1 MIFISRV
8 ISKNIHK
15 NTLCTSKISL
25 PKNVTPRFDSLIP
38 LSATLLQN
46 ATAILLQNEVKLITE
61 CDSFVT
67 KCDDFIVKCDSYCK

>member
-1 MIFISRV
+1 MYKQNSCD
-8 ISKNIHK
+8 
-15 NTLCTSKISL
+15 LSL

-38 LSATLLQN
+38 LSAALLQN
-46 ATAILLQNEVKLITE
+46 ATGILLQNEVKLITE